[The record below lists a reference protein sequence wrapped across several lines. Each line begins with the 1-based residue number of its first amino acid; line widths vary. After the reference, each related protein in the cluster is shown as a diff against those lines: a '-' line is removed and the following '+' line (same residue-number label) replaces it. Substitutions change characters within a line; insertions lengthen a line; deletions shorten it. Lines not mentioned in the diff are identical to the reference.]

1 MSTPLEPVPMWNG
14 GALSTPLRPGVGF
27 GFDFGAGCGGG
38 TLWFWSGDETNRP
51 APGMLAGATGTAQ
64 RKVGGDPGRR
74 TRLLGGTTWIEI
86 MPTCRRALPRLATT
100 TISYVPGPSVRPPK
114 RPFSRTRFSPCRPRT
129 DFLPATPQLGLGP
142 RTTKI
147 TLAGAVSRKV
157 TVVPRCRFGP
167 RVEKRRREARTLP

>member
-1 MSTPLEPVPMWNG
+1 L
-14 GALSTPLRPGVGF
+14 
-27 GFDFGAGCGGG
+27 
-38 TLWFWSGDETNRP
+38 
-51 APGMLAGATGTAQ
+51 
-64 RKVGGDPGRR
+64 
-74 TRLLGGTTWIEI
+74 
-86 MPTCRRALPRLATT
+86 
-100 TISYVPGPSVRPPK
+100 SYVPGPSVRPPK

-167 RVEKRRREARTLP
+167 RVEKRRREARTLPVAPVKLLLLPVADLDEPPSVCPALSPEPW